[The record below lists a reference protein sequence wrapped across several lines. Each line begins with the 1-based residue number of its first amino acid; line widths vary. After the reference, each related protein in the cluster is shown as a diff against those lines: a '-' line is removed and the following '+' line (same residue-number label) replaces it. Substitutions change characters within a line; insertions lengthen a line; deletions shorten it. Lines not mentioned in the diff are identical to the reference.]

1 MVLPFPG
8 LAIVTTV
15 LGNVSKVYLNTCEI
29 DVIIRATTVMVVLRV
44 SFVYFR
50 AFYLYYITFNIPFV
64 TVIEKYSTFITV
76 SVVH

>member
-1 MVLPFPG
+1 MVPPFPG
-8 LAIVTTV
+8 LAIVTAI

-29 DVIIRATTVMVVLRV
+29 DVIIRATAVTVVLRV

-50 AFYLYYITFNIPFV
+50 AFYLYYISFNIPFV
-64 TVIEKYSTFITV
+64 TIVEKYCTFITV